1 MAFNTAKTLDRLPAR
16 LRAPLTV
23 TIDTVTSAV
32 RNRLPGLSA
41 EIAFW
46 VLLSLPALLLTIIA
60 AIGVVGAQTADDW
73 QAQLT
78 TRTIEAASLVLT
90 DDAIDSAL
98 LPLLDQLLTGGGI
111 GVISIAF
118 VSALWTTSRAVK
130 VVLQTASIV
139 GSSTDVRSGW
149 KDRLLGFGFTLGA
162 IVTGAVFAPLFL
174 AGPNFGEQLAAWI
187 GNGNL
192 TLLVNLWSA
201 LYWPV
206 MVIAATVAI
215 SVLYHLGIPGRSR
228 WRSDVPGALLATGV
242 WLAGSAGLR
251 VYGAWFMGADS
262 IYGSLGGAIVG
273 LLWLWMS
280 GFAVLLGAQLNA
292 VLADRNT
299 AAESHAVSSD
309 DGGG

>member
-1 MAFNTAKTLDRLPAR
+1 MPFDLDRILKRLPSPLQQPVTIIAQTAK
-16 LRAPLTV
+16 
-23 TIDTVTSAV
+23 SAGD
-32 RNRLPGLSA
+32 NRLPGLAA

-60 AIGVVGAQTADDW
+60 AIGLVGSRTADDW
-73 QAQLT
+73 QDQLT
-78 TRTIEAASLVLT
+78 ERTVEAASLVLT
-90 DDAIDSAL
+90 GDAINTAVI
-98 LPLLDQLLTGGGI
+98 PILDQLISGASV

-130 VVLQTASIV
+130 VVLQTSSIV
-139 GSSTDVRSGW
+139 GAGNNLRSGW

-162 IVTGAVFAPLFL
+162 IVSGAIFAPLLL
-174 AGPNFGEQLAAWI
+174 AGPNFGEQLVSWI
-187 GNGNL
+187 GNGEL
-192 TLLVNLWSA
+192 SVVVTLWSS

-206 MVIAATVAI
+206 VVLAASAAI
-215 SVLYHLGIPGRSR
+215 SLLYHIGIPGRSR
-228 WRSDVPGALLATGV
+228 WRFDVPGAVLATGV

-251 VYGAWFMGADS
+251 IYGVWFMGTDS

-292 VLADRNT
+292 TLAVRR
-299 AAESHAVSSD
+299 S
-309 DGGG
+309 GG